1 MIEIKTLGAF
11 EGCPACAALCEECLC
26 PNDTVCEDQTA
37 VFDIVC
43 NVSAEGNNV
52 ARLFLSFP
60 SIDTDGTM
68 SFQLHQHASGVA
80 RCEIGMRDALAL
92 DGTSRAALSG
102 RHVFLITIL
111 PVNDAPD
118 FELISNE
125 IFMLE
130 DQGSQE
136 IAVARAIFADGVNGT
151 TEVQQNVVF
160 SVEAM
165 LNAQLLSSYNMS
177 SEGLLMLHTF
187 PDAFGHAQLR
197 LTLTG
202 QSLWLFSI

>member
-1 MIEIKTLGAF
+1 
-11 EGCPACAALCEECLC
+11 
-26 PNDTVCEDQTA
+26 
-37 VFDIVC
+37 
-43 NVSAEGNNV
+43 
-52 ARLFLSFP
+52 
-60 SIDTDGTM
+60 
-68 SFQLHQHASGVA
+68 
-80 RCEIGMRDALAL
+80 MRDALAL
-92 DGTSRAALSG
+92 DGTSRSALSG

-136 IAVARAIFADGVNGT
+136 IAVAHAIFADGVNGT

-177 SEGLLMLHTF
+177 SEGLLMLLTF